1 MFCKTLK
8 NHQYSVYTSNFDGS
22 QKIMWSRKLFLIWW
36 LTSVSWCRSSYFPP
50 QSMVFSPSSWECWC
64 GALVR
69 VCPPW
74 VDMFGYTSLPTSSLH
89 QCFPSNFTLVCS
101 PLSALTEVLLFPS
114 SRHSAAQQAPAPLQ
128 GPDHSALICFPNLSL
143 SGISAVTQKQ
153 LSTWIICLFL
163 SPLLFSSVY
172 FLYLSISLPLLD
184 LFLAVILR
192 CDGWPTEPTL
202 SALAGSCC
210 DCV

>member
-1 MFCKTLK
+1 MVTYFSFMVPLQLLSSTV
-8 NHQYSVYTSNFDGS
+8 HG
-22 QKIMWSRKLFLIWW
+22 FLSLQLGVLVWGI
-36 LTSVSWCRSSYFPP
+36 
-50 QSMVFSPSSWECWC
+50 SPSLPTMS
-64 GALVR
+64 GYV
-69 VCPPW
+69 
-74 VDMFGYTSLPTSSLH
+74 FGYTSLPTSSLH